1 MSAARNIIQKFGGQ
15 SALAALVGKGQ
26 TTIQH
31 WGKTGIIPAKWQPIL
46 LKLAAEKGIDLSA
59 SDFMNHQPVHASP
72 DEDSKVPRAA
82 WWGALPIGDME
93 VPVFVLENGLRVI
106 SRTGATGLLSDRK
119 GGGNLENY
127 LQVAAL
133 REYIPPDLSG
143 LAVEFSLHITN
154 KKVLGYS
161 AETFL
166 EICRAYIRALAA
178 GALDTDRQK
187 EIAVKASMFLA
198 ACAKVG
204 LVALIDEATGYQYDR
219 AADAL
224 RVKLKAYLAEEMRDW
239 EKTFPDELWQEFG
252 RLTNWKGSV
261 TQRPKYWGHL
271 VTELVYQYLDRDVC
285 KWLKENKP
293 QPQKGRNWHQWLS
306 DQYGLRK
313 LIQHIYTLIG
323 IAKTCTTMR
332 ELRDR
337 MGQMYGKMPV
347 QMTMYLPLPTNQPMP
362 ESEPPSD

>member
-1 MSAARNIIQKFGGQ
+1 MNPAQKIILKFGGQ
-15 SALAALVGKGQ
+15 SALASLIGKGQ
-26 TTIQH
+26 TTVQH
-31 WGKTGIIPAKWQPIL
+31 WGKTGMIPAKWQPIL
-46 LKLAAEKGIDLSA
+46 LKLAAQKGIELSA
-59 SDFMNHQPVHASP
+59 SEFMSSP
-72 DEDSKVPRAA
+72 DYQPIVIETGGPKVPMAT
-82 WWGALPIGDME
+82 WWGVLPIGE
-93 VPVFVLENGLRVI
+93 AELPVFVLNDGQRVI

-127 LQVAAL
+127 LHVSAL
-133 REYIPPDLSG
+133 EKYIPPDLSG
-143 LAVEFSLHITN
+143 LAVEFTIHVTN
-154 KKVLGYS
+154 KRVVGYS

-166 EICRAYIRALAA
+166 EICRAYVRAL
-178 GALDTDRQK
+178 GDSALDTDRQK

-271 VTELVYQYLDRDVC
+271 VTELVYTYLDPDVC

-293 QPQKGRNWHQWLS
+293 QPQKGRNWHQWLT

-313 LIQHIYTLIG
+313 LVQHIYTLIG
-323 IAKTCTTMR
+323 VAKTCYSMR
-332 ELRDR
+332 ELRDK
-337 MGQMYGKMPV
+337 MAEMYGKTPV
-347 QMTMYLPLPTNQPMP
+347 QLTLYVQKRPVPAFP
-362 ESEPPSD
+362 E